1 MPVTQRFRKLGFL
14 PVHIKPSLWDYCT
27 LNFVQLS
34 WFYLI
39 LYYYSVSKCD
49 IQKFKLKNN
58 LPEVVKA
65 LSQYLHLWGF
75 VPVWVL
81 TWFCKEANVLKP
93 LSQTLHLWGRSSE
106 CDFMCRDRRYLIQ
119 NPRLNGFNNYYYMST
134 PICTPIDTSYH
145 LMILIICQPTFLG

>member
-1 MPVTQRFRKLGFL
+1 MGLLYLKFCIIIMVL
-14 PVHIKPSLWDYCT
+14 
-27 LNFVQLS
+27 LNTILLLSFKVWYSAKVQT
-34 WFYLI
+34 
-39 LYYYSVSKCD
+39 K
-49 IQKFKLKNN
+49 KNN

-81 TWFCKEANVLKP
+81 TWFCREANVLKP

-106 CDFMCRDRRYLIQ
+106 CDFMCRDRRYLVQ

-145 LMILIICQPTFLG
+145 LVILIICQPTFLG